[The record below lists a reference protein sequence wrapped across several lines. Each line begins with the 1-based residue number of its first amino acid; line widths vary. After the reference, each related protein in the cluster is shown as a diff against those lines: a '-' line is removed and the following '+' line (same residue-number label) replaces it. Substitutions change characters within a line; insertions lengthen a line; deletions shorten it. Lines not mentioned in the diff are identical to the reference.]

1 MATVVTD
8 IIPDPLTGATFYR
21 VSRVFPNAS
30 SAARAVTLLEGV
42 VPEAFVPVVAAP
54 VAQDA
59 TPEGEFVF
67 HTQEAAV
74 EFLTERLEATEDDY
88 GAPGEPPR
96 CRAMGSCD

>member
-21 VSRVFPNAS
+21 VSRIFPNAS

-42 VPEAFVPVVAAP
+42 VPEAFAPVVREATT
-54 VAQDA
+54 VADDA
-59 TPEGEFVF
+59 TPHEALAAIAAESQRMGLYDDDEG
-67 HTQEAAV
+67 
-74 EFLTERLEATEDDY
+74 L
-88 GAPGEPPR
+88 APGEPPR

>member
-42 VPEAFVPVVAAP
+42 VPEAFVPVLNQATNVAEP
-54 VAQDA
+54 A
-59 TPEGEFVF
+59 TPEGVL
-67 HTQEAAV
+67 TAG
-74 EFLTERLEATEDDY
+74 EFLAERLEATEDDY

>member
-42 VPEAFVPVVAAP
+42 VPEAFVPVLNQATNVAEP
-54 VAQDA
+54 A
-59 TPEGEFVF
+59 TPEGVLTAGEFQATRQ
-67 HTQEAAV
+67 HEAA
-74 EFLTERLEATEDDY
+74 E
-88 GAPGEPPR
+88 GGEQSP
-96 CRAMGSCD
+96 CIGSVCGIGD